1 MHMDEWINIMHQF
14 TNLSQKEFN
23 FHIDIF
29 FLHKIDYYQLK
40 ECHLK
45 GTIIGHIPNETVKV
59 CKNKAEKVLH
69 RFLKRWPDATKK
81 WLKKC
86 CKRWPDAW
94 KRYWRSLKRRLKK
107 GADAVSQTVR
117 LTGASGSDC
126 TRPVQPVLDTG
137 STGFSQGVSWW
148 IPAELKFNSEV
159 QLVSPAELESS
170 AGQTSWA
177 WNEF

>member
-1 MHMDEWINIMHQF
+1 
-14 TNLSQKEFN
+14 
-23 FHIDIF
+23 
-29 FLHKIDYYQLK
+29 LK
-40 ECHLK
+40 ESHLK

-59 CKNKAEKVLH
+59 CKNKAEKVLQKKWKGNW
-69 RFLKRWPDATKK
+69 RVLKRWPDATKK
-81 WLKKC
+81 MTEKVLQKLNEKVLQKLLKRC
-86 CKRWPDAW
+86 CKSCWKRCCKSWSDAW

>member
-1 MHMDEWINIMHQF
+1 M
-14 TNLSQKEFN
+14 
-23 FHIDIF
+23 
-29 FLHKIDYYQLK
+29 K

-59 CKNKAEKVLH
+59 CKNKACTCFWKGDLT
-69 RFLKRWPDATKK
+69 RQKNDWKSAAKGDLTPKK
-81 WLKKC
+81 GTG
-86 CKRWPDAW
+86 AVW
-94 KRYWRSLKRRLKK
+94 KGVWKK

-177 WNEF
+177 WNENFKIIFHNKPHFKF

>member
-1 MHMDEWINIMHQF
+1 MHMDEWINNMHQF
-14 TNLSQKEFN
+14 TNLIQKEFN

-45 GTIIGHIPNETVKV
+45 WTIIGHKPNEIVKV
-59 CKNKAEKVLH
+59 CKSWMKKCCKSYWKGAAKVAEKVL
-69 RFLKRWPDATKK
+69 LQTEKGV
-81 WLKKC
+81 
-86 CKRWPDAW
+86 W
-94 KRYWRSLKRRLKK
+94 KR
-107 GADAVSQTVR
+107 ADAVWKNGQTGR
-117 LTGASGSDC
+117 SNCA
-126 TRPVQPVLDTG
+126 RPVQPVLDTG

-177 WNEF
+177 WNENFKIIFHNKPHFKF